1 MLISLKHISAE
12 PTSAKPIPVLI
23 SLRQISAKAN
33 LSRADLSGSYFE
45 AANLSDA
52 FLTEANLNGSYFG
65 NAILRG
71 AYLSKADLSGAS
83 FLKADLSGCDLKE
96 SKIIDVNFNYAN
108 LADADITGATYRGV
122 STIGWY
128 IKGIKAAYIYT
139 CFTSS
144 ELDRHKYRKIFLQGQ
159 FEELYKSKHQ
169 SKPAPERNGILSHL
183 S

>member
-1 MLISLKHISAE
+1 
-12 PTSAKPIPVLI
+12 
-23 SLRQISAKAN
+23 
-33 LSRADLSGSYFE
+33 LSRADLSGAYFE
-45 AANLSDA
+45 AANLSEA

-71 AYLSKADLSGAS
+71 AYLAKTDLSGAS
-83 FLKADLSGCDLKE
+83 FLKADLSGCDMKE

-108 LADADITGATYRGV
+108 LADGDITGATYRGV

-144 ELDRHKYRKIFLQGQ
+144 ELDKHKYRKIFLQGQ

-169 SKPAPERNGILSHL
+169 STPKSDKNGALFQYS
-183 S
+183 